1 VTALRGV
8 VASGLGHGAGFL
20 GVPWVRDG
28 IRRLTGFDP
37 WPGTFNVRLVDPG
50 MLATWRRLGQGRGL
64 RLEPPTSGECG
75 ARLFPATVAP
85 DVGAAVIVPDVTDHA
100 ADVLEVVAPVH
111 VRRAL
116 GLRDGDA
123 VTLEVTESPYTASS
137 L

>member
-1 VTALRGV
+1 
-8 VASGLGHGAGFL
+8 
-20 GVPWVRDG
+20 
-28 IRRLTGFDP
+28 
-37 WPGTFNVRLVDPG
+37 
-50 MLATWRRLGQGRGL
+50 
-64 RLEPPTSGECG
+64 
-75 ARLFPATVAP
+75 VAP